1 MTRGLAYPEFFFFNS
16 PYVADMSETSVLIVY
31 AWFTPV
37 LMSGLSIE
45 DLSNVYVLSKYLVE
59 VGLSEI
65 VLIATRR
72 T

>member
-1 MTRGLAYPEFFFFNS
+1 
-16 PYVADMSETSVLIVY
+16 MSETSVLIVY

-37 LMSGLSIE
+37 LMS
-45 DLSNVYVLSKYLVE
+45 VYVLSKYLVE

-72 T
+72 TYNIHIRVDEI

>member
-1 MTRGLAYPEFFFFNS
+1 VTRGLAYPEFFFNS

>member
-1 MTRGLAYPEFFFFNS
+1 
-16 PYVADMSETSVLIVY
+16 VLILY

-37 LMSGLSIE
+37 LTSGLSIE

>member
-1 MTRGLAYPEFFFFNS
+1 
-16 PYVADMSETSVLIVY
+16 MSETSVLIVY